1 MGAMHAIDSENSMR
15 RHPVSVFLD
24 DFSIEITAKH
34 LDKISEISSRV
45 KPGTHTYVAMIDA
58 GDFPAILKAAKA
70 VRDHGLEPVPHIP
83 ARFTANASQLD
94 EWVNAYANEAGVDH
108 MLVLGGGAPEPVGE
122 FDAAIQLL
130 RTGVFE
136 KHGIKQLGF
145 AGHPEGNPDIEKVV
159 GKGGLLDALK
169 EKQAFADGIGAHCYI
184 ATQFLFEAAP
194 VATWA
199 ESLRAEGIT
208 MPINVGVPGPATLKT
223 LVRYAAVCGVGASAR
238 LIRKQALNVTKLMS
252 VNTPDGFVAGLA
264 DLHFNR
270 PELGIQKAHMYPFG
284 GFDRLFDWIDDI
296 RKD

>member
-1 MGAMHAIDSENSMR
+1 MQAVDSENSVQ

-34 LDKISEISSRV
+34 LEKISQIAERV
-45 KPGTHTYVAMIDA
+45 KPGTHTYVAMIDP
-58 GDFPAILKAAKA
+58 GDFPDMLKATKA
-70 VRDHGLEPVPHIP
+70 LRESGLEPVPHIP
-83 ARFTANASQLD
+83 ARFTANAAQLE
-94 EWVNAYANEAGVDH
+94 EWLNAYAGEAGVDH
-108 MLVLGGGAPEPVGE
+108 TLVLGGGAPEPVGD

-130 RTGVFE
+130 RTGAFE
-136 KHGIKQLGF
+136 KHDIKLLGF
-145 AGHPEGNPDIEKVV
+145 AGHPEGNADIEKVV
-159 GKGGLLDALK
+159 GKTGLIDALR
-169 EKQAFADGIGAHCYI
+169 EKQAFADETGAQSYI

-194 VATWA
+194 VAIWA
-199 ESLRAEGIT
+199 ETLRAEGID
-208 MPINVGVPGPATLKT
+208 MAINVGVPGPATLKT

-252 VNTPDGFVAGLA
+252 VNAPDGFVAGLA